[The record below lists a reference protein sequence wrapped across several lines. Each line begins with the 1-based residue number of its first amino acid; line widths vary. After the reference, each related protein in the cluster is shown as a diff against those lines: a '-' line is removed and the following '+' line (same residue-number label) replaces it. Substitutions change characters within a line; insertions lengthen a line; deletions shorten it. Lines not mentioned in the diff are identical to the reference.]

1 MVAAG
6 RGDGAGAGR
15 SPQSCGSCDGEQL
28 TQLSL
33 VLADGTDVT
42 FISCQDCE
50 SREWLAAQADG
61 TWLSLPIAD
70 VLERS
75 ARKRK

>member
-1 MVAAG
+1 MAGG
-6 RGDGAGAGR
+6 RGDGSRAPR
-15 SPQSCGSCDGEQL
+15 SPQSCGSCNGEQL

-42 FISCQDCE
+42 FISCQECE

-75 ARKRK
+75 ARKRG